1 MPNAKHEYY
10 LRRVSVGV
18 EGGGGVIIERL
29 KEYNNVTM
37 VYK

>member
-18 EGGGGVIIERL
+18 EGGGANYRETQRV
-29 KEYNNVTM
+29 
-37 VYK
+37 